1 MKCETG
7 WKSVVFALLMVAAV
21 QGQKIRPPVPEAA
34 ARCGAEV
41 GWRSDLDAA
50 LAEAKST
57 GRPVFWYVPTVA
69 GSRMDRKPVLDM
81 YMLSGPFSMP
91 TFSTLI
97 ARRCIAVKAVAKGE
111 VAARLGLKP
120 LEFVEP
126 GFVVLNPDGSLV
138 GLVQKLST
146 FHEGWLVL
154 QLRELL
160 LRCKAPAAREVTEAA
175 AQGDALAHGRALVE
189 EGAFAEALAPLGK
202 APASSACALLFG
214 RALMELGRDDE
225 ASAALTLSTK
235 DAATATEWTALSLR
249 HALLRGDPAAVL
261 GAAMQARSVATLP
274 GTAAAHECT
283 LLGAVVLRT
292 LGRDALAMEA
302 FTALAAA
309 TPEDRWTR
317 KAAAEAERLG
327 PFTRGFE
334 VFQRLPAQAMR
345 SALDGTRV
353 PCTEADAPL
362 LARASVELLLRTQR
376 ADGCWDD
383 SNYDFGGTDSLPNVY
398 AAGTAIAA
406 MALHRARAIDPAR
419 CDAAVAKALAWLGNP
434 AHYALDDKDEI
445 LWAHS
450 WHAEALVAL
459 RGSSTAGVKDAAL
472 RGAVQALLNQEL
484 KGGGFRHE
492 YPNPF
497 ATASALLALEHLKA
511 AGAHVPKDV
520 LRGSAEKLAAT
531 RGADGTFAY
540 NSGRKGGSAPEF
552 SAGRSPICEAALLAT
567 GFSDQK
573 RLLAAIQLAE
583 QHHQNLERVRKYDD
597 HADRFGNGGFFFW
610 YALQG
615 RLTAIEA
622 LTDASTRAA
631 AKARLRQLVL
641 ALPEIDLGFVDSH
654 ELGKSYGTA
663 MGLLCLLG
671 TEVEK
676 P

>member
-1 MKCETG
+1 MKCGTG
-7 WKSVVFALLMVAAV
+7 CRWVVFVLLVATAV
-21 QGQKIRPPVPEAA
+21 EAQKIRPPVPEAA

-41 GWRSDLDAA
+41 GWRTDLDAA
-50 LAEAKST
+50 LVEAQST

-97 ARRCIAVKAVAKGE
+97 ARRCIPVKAVAKGE
-111 VAARLGLKP
+111 RALALGLKP
-120 LEFVEP
+120 LEFIEP
-126 GFVVLNPDGSLV
+126 GFVVLKPDGTQA

-146 FHEGWLVL
+146 FHEGWLLL
-154 QLRELL
+154 QLREILD
-160 LRCKAPAAREVTEAA
+160 RCQAPASREVTEAA
-175 AQGDALAHGRALVE
+175 AKNDALAHGRALVE
-189 EGAFAEALAPLGK
+189 EGAFAEGLTVLGQ
-202 APASSACALLFG
+202 APASTECALLLA

-225 ASAALTLSTK
+225 ATAALSIATK
-235 DAATATEWTALSLR
+235 DKGVAAAITTLSLR
-249 HALLRGDPAAVL
+249 HALLRGDASSML
-261 GAAMQARSVATLP
+261 GAASEWRSVSAIP
-274 GTAAAHECT
+274 GSAVAHECT

-317 KAAAEAERLG
+317 KAAAEAERMG

-334 VFQRLPAQAMR
+334 VFQRLPAR
-345 SALDGTRV
+345 SMKTAADGTRIA
-353 PCTEADAPL
+353 CTEQEAPL

-406 MALHRARAIDPAR
+406 MALHRARAVDPAR
-419 CDAAVAKALAWLGNP
+419 CDAAVSKALAWLAEP
-434 AHYALDDKDEI
+434 KHYAADDKDEI

-450 WHAEALVAL
+450 WHAEALAVL
-459 RGSSTAGVKDAAL
+459 RGSSKAGVKDAAL
-472 RGAVQALLNQEL
+472 RGAVEALLAQEV

-497 ATASALLALEHLKA
+497 ATASALLALEHLKG
-511 AGAHVPKDV
+511 AGAHVAKDV
-520 LRGSAEKLAAT
+520 LRSSAEKLAAA
-531 RGADGTFAY
+531 RGADGTFSY
-540 NSGRKGGSAPEF
+540 NTSRKAGSAPEF

-583 QHHQNLERVRKYDD
+583 QHHAHLEQVRKYDD
-597 HADRFGNGGFFFW
+597 HADRYGNGGFFFW

-622 LTDASTRAA
+622 LTDAGQRAA
-631 AKARLRQLVL
+631 AKARLRQIVL
-641 ALPEIDLGFVDSH
+641 ALPEIDFGFVDSH